1 MSFRITWT
9 ASAKRDLRTIFGTV
23 SYVKF
28 TEIVKAPLDIVFSE
42 QFQFDEYRIDCRR
55 IIVGNYK
62 LLYQLNDNVITV
74 VRVFNTL
81 QDPIK
86 SLK

>member
-1 MSFRITWT
+1 MSFKITWT
-9 ASAKRDLRTIFGTV
+9 ASAKSDLRKIFRIV
-23 SYVKF
+23 SYDKF
-28 TEIVKAPLDIVFSE
+28 SEIVKAPLDIMFSE
-42 QFQFDEYRIDCRR
+42 QFQFDQYRIDCRR
-55 IIVGNYK
+55 MIVGNYK
-62 LLYQLNDNVITV
+62 LLYQFNENVITI

>member
-9 ASAKRDLRTIFGTV
+9 ASAKRDLRTIFGIV

>member
-1 MSFRITWT
+1 MSFKITWT
-9 ASAKRDLRTIFGTV
+9 ASAKRDLRTIFGIV

-28 TEIVKAPLDIVFSE
+28 VEIVKAPLDIVFSE

-55 IIVGNYK
+55 MIVGNYK
-62 LLYQLNDNVITV
+62 LLYQFNGNVITV

>member
-1 MSFRITWT
+1 MSFKVTWT
-9 ASAKRDLRTIFGTV
+9 TSAKSDLRKILGVV
-23 SYVKF
+23 SNDTF
-28 TEIVKAPLDIVFSE
+28 AEIVNAPLDIVFSE

-55 IIVGNYK
+55 MIVGNYK
-62 LLYQLNDNVITV
+62 LLYQFNDNVITV